1 MIFMDLDK
9 IYEKRDIP
17 NKYILTLVVAA
28 RARQLSERK
37 GPLPGYDEK
46 FITKAVE
53 DVTKGRI
60 KYKFVDIAN
69 TKSANETVETE

>member
-9 IYEKRDIP
+9 IYREQNIP
-17 NKYILTLVVAA
+17 NKYTLTLVVAA
-28 RARQLSERK
+28 RARQLSERM

-53 DVTKGRI
+53 DVANGCVE
-60 KYKFVDIAN
+60 YKFVD
-69 TKSANETVETE
+69 KVRKQVNEPLEEE